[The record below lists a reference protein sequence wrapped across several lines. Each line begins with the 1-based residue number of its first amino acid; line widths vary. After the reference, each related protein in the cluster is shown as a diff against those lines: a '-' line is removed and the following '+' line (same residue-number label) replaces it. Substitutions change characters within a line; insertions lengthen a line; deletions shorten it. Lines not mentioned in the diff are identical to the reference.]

1 MEIKSNFHFQ
11 LSNPGNIRYS
21 RDLEGGALNDVG
33 CYPIRLAAEF
43 FGVQHEAAWAGATWG
58 GDGVDVDTWGAL
70 EYPGGRRLH
79 LSCGLGRSY
88 DTYSSLEG
96 TAGRIVVSNPF
107 HPGPA
112 DTYQVIAPRAEPASH
127 PATTGEASFTAAI
140 RHINAVLAGEDEP
153 RLLAVDTALGTAQAL
168 HDLTLSFTAR
178 AAVPG
183 G

>member
-1 MEIKSNFHFQ
+1 M
-11 LSNPGNIRYS
+11 
-21 RDLEGGALNDVG
+21 
-33 CYPIRLAAEF
+33 
-43 FGVQHEAAWAGATWG
+43 
-58 GDGVDVDTWGAL
+58 
-70 EYPGGRRLH
+70 GRRH
-79 LSCGLGRSY
+79 LGRRRRRRGHLGRARLPGRAPAAPVLRASAAA
-88 DTYSSLEG
+88 TTPSPAWKAPP
-96 TAGRIVVSNPF
+96 AGSIVSNPF

-112 DTYQVIAPRAEPASH
+112 DSYQVIAPRAEPASY